1 MNTHNEKRETCYL
14 ESRLTKLEWQSKEH
28 ADEIREVKKT
38 ASALSE
44 ALQDISKCLQQ
55 IKFTAFGAM
64 AMLFIS
70 EVGIWDAMKVILS
83 K

>member
-1 MNTHNEKRETCYL
+1 MITHNEKKDSCYL
-14 ESRLTKLEWQSKEH
+14 ESRLNRLEWQAKEH

-44 ALQDISKCLQQ
+44 ALQDISQCLQQ

-64 AMLFIS
+64 TMLLLSTFG
-70 EVGIWDAMKVILS
+70 VLDTMALILS